1 MKKRMVKCLVIAGG
15 FSSPAFAQTTI
26 NGDNLALQ
34 SSGAAAGNGW
44 TLSSDGYVGT
54 YINLSTA
61 APVTF
66 TLNASGVTSGGLSP
80 DMTLSIAD
88 SNDSFSVSSGT
99 LTNYT
104 YTTPTLP
111 AGTYFVRTQ
120 LDNQTATQTP
130 ALTVGSLTV
139 AGSGVSVLNSNTNT
153 NATNAATTYATN
165 YREGPATITLTNG
178 NGVHLGAGTSVQVKL
193 IDNSFNFAGAV
204 YGLSPYDEPSAW
216 MNWNSNGQNL
226 TPNTS
231 EETNYQNAIL
241 SNFNMIVPG
250 NAGKWVN
257 NEYTQGSVN
266 MSMVDAMSDFASQ
279 HGLSMRMHNLL
290 WNTEQPSWVTNF
302 FATDNAS
309 GLESAIT
316 SRINYYLSQSNSNT
330 LGTPRTNSYAQL
342 DVLNE
347 PWNGQSAEDN
357 YLGLLGVQGV
367 ANVYAQVAAAVKSA
381 GANTRLYTNEYNVL
395 QFSPASISS
404 AGVESGS
411 DPYANWYLNGVQ
423 QIQRAGG
430 PISGI
435 GMELYTNAGNNV
447 SAATM
452 QQAMQNLSVAK
463 DPSGNPMP
471 LSLTEFGNS
480 GGGTSQSN
488 YDADLTTALTM
499 AYGSPQT
506 NTFGYWGGIGGPN
519 DTDTY
524 TSGSTTVYY
533 SLYNS
538 TYGITPAGTTYQNWM
553 SQYNTNDTLTTNA
566 NGQISFNGTYGLY
579 DVIVGGQTYQ
589 LDLVKGT
596 TNYGL
601 MTPISNATWNGGG
614 STNNWSTSA
623 NWGATTLAPNSPLV
637 FAGTTRLAPN
647 NDSTAGTYYPGINF
661 NAGAG
666 AFVITGNAIDL
677 GGDVINNSTNL
688 QTVNLPLALQQN
700 TNFNAA
706 FDDLAIGGAISGSY
720 SLTKL
725 GSHTLALDTANT
737 YTGVTNV
744 NAGALNIQN
753 GGALAGTSSVTVTS
767 GAALQLQGGI
777 STTTAVGLT
786 LNGAGTATNGAL
798 ENVSGSNTYSG
809 LIALGTN
816 STIGSDAGTLI
827 LSNTGTLTGS
837 GNNLTLTGAGNGTLA
852 SFIGTGA
859 GTLTK
864 SGSGTWTLTGSNTY
878 TGATNVNAGALNVQS
893 GGALAGTSSV
903 TVASGAA
910 LQLQGGIST
919 SSAVALTLNGT
930 GIATNGALENVAGNN
945 TYSGLIALGSNST
958 IGSDAGTLTLSNT
971 GTITGSGNNLTLTGS
986 GNANLASIIG
996 TGAAAVTKSGSG
1008 TWTLAGANTYT
1019 GGTTVNAGTLV
1030 VGVNGALSDAGVSV
1044 TGGTLQLGAG
1054 TGQAQM
1060 TSLSITG
1067 NGALDVNNNHFILTY
1082 GASDPITT
1090 IAGYIA
1096 SGYNGGAW
1104 NGPGGIISTAAQT
1117 STNSLLYGVGYA
1129 DGADGVVSN
1138 LTSGQIEVAYT
1149 LLGDANLDGLV
1160 NGSDFNILAANFNQS
1175 ITGWD
1180 QGDFNYDGLVNASD
1194 FNELAAN
1201 FNQGVSGA
1209 ASAGD
1214 IAALDA
1220 FAAANGLSL
1229 PTSSVPEP
1237 ASIALLA
1244 LGAIGGLARRRR
1256 KSAGQ

>member
-290 WNTEQPSWVTNF
+290 WNTEQHAFRVVLT
-302 FATDNAS
+302 
-309 GLESAIT
+309 ESALADAAAAD
-316 SRINYYLSQSNSNT
+316 RRRAARDQA
-330 LGTPRTNSYAQL
+330 P
-342 DVLNE
+342 
-347 PWNGQSAEDN
+347 
-357 YLGLLGVQGV
+357 LLGVPI
-367 ANVYAQVAAAVKSA
+367 AVKDDVDIAGSPTAFGTSGSVRPATQDAEVVRRLKAAGAVIVGKTNTPEWGA

-786 LNGAGTATNGAL
+786 LNGTGIATNGALENVSGSNTYSGLIALGTNSTIGSDAGTLALSNTGTITGSGNNLTLTGSGNGTLASIIGTGAAAVTKSGSGTWTLAGANTYTGVTNVSGGALNVQNGGALADTSSVTVTSGAALQLQGGISTTTAVGLTLNGAGTATNGAL

-1044 TGGTLQLGAG
+1044 TGGTLQLG
-1054 TGQAQM
+1054 
-1060 TSLSITG
+1060 
-1067 NGALDVNNNHFILTY
+1067 
-1082 GASDPITT
+1082 
-1090 IAGYIA
+1090 
-1096 SGYNGGAW
+1096 
-1104 NGPGGIISTAAQT
+1104 
-1117 STNSLLYGVGYA
+1117 
-1129 DGADGVVSN
+1129 
-1138 LTSGQIEVAYT
+1138 
-1149 LLGDANLDGLV
+1149 
-1160 NGSDFNILAANFNQS
+1160 
-1175 ITGWD
+1175 
-1180 QGDFNYDGLVNASD
+1180 
-1194 FNELAAN
+1194 
-1201 FNQGVSGA
+1201 
-1209 ASAGD
+1209 
-1214 IAALDA
+1214 
-1220 FAAANGLSL
+1220 
-1229 PTSSVPEP
+1229 
-1237 ASIALLA
+1237 
-1244 LGAIGGLARRRR
+1244 
-1256 KSAGQ
+1256 